1 MKLTKVLGLSLVA
14 VAAMLTSCASKDVKG
29 TGFDVNVN
37 KPVIVDYKGQSF
49 GADIPG
55 WVIDAADGNKKNVAK
70 GLNLSGSK
78 IWVLS
83 NDGKDLDMLK
93 LWTDQID
100 GRAEIASSIEQ
111 SVADLITANFAASED
126 EKEKAVKEFSM
137 RMSNITLNGLE
148 KEADYWTKTR
158 TLKTGVKKAK
168 SDSDYT
174 EKYTY
179 LVVFSMDMKLW
190 EKQIKAA
197 MDDIDENDDQ
207 SIMLRDMITSKLMDE
222 LELYVTAE

>member
-1 MKLTKVLGLSLVA
+1 MKLSKVLGLSVA
-14 VAAMLTSCASKDVKG
+14 VAAVLLTSCASKGVKG
-29 TGFDVNVN
+29 TGFDVEVN
-37 KPVIVDYKGQSF
+37 KPVIIDYKGQSF

-55 WVIDAADGNKKNVAK
+55 WVLDAVDGNKKNVAK
-70 GLNLSGSK
+70 GLNLSGDK
-78 IWVLS
+78 IWILQ

-111 SVADLITANFAASED
+111 SVADLITANFEASED
-126 EKEKAVKEFSM
+126 EKNKAVKEFSM

-148 KEADYWTKTR
+148 KQADYWTKSR

-168 SDSDYT
+168 SDADYDV
-174 EKYTY
+174 KYTY

-190 EKQIKAA
+190 DKQVKTA
-197 MDDIDENDDQ
+197 MNDIDENDDQ
-207 SIMLRDMITSKLMDE
+207 SVMLRDMITSKLMDE
-222 LELYVTAE
+222 LDLYVAD